1 MTQNVPNLRRSVVD
15 LLELLSSSEKQL
27 EYERAVPHDISAEL
41 LCMWFDDFYIP
52 DSESFKHS
60 FSQEE
65 LAAMADFN
73 NYYFNHEKLLPDT
86 CGGIT
91 SWLTNEVW
99 QGIMQKAKET
109 LAVFR
114 Q

>member
-27 EYERAVPHDISAEL
+27 EYQGRVPHDISVEL

-52 DSESFKHS
+52 DSESFKCS
-60 FSQEE
+60 FSQKE
-65 LAAMADFN
+65 LAAMANFN
-73 NYYFNHEKLLPDT
+73 TYYSAHEKLLPEV
-86 CGGIT
+86 GGIT

-99 QGIMQKAKET
+99 REIMQKAKET
-109 LAVFR
+109 LVVFH